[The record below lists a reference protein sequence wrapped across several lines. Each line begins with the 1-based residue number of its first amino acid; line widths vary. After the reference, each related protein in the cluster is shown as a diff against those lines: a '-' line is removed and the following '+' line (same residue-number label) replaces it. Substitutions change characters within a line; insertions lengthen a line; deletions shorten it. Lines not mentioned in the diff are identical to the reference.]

1 MHRGPLTPRLPRIL
15 LVGAFV
21 SGVLALAV
29 AFASGWGSKAPRGDR
44 AHANSSPL
52 AQTPAAGAVEPGSPG
67 AATVDPNPPSTE
79 TGKSAPSAA
88 GASPVGTAGMLVGI
102 DPETGRPGRPSEA
115 FRAKLAGLAP
125 GLDRSSDGLT
135 VVTRPDGSQHV
146 NLQGRFQEYTV
157 VRLTPDGR
165 KVEDCVD
172 GPDVD
177 AALHSDAAPAPALE
191 EK

>member
-1 MHRGPLTPRLPRIL
+1 MHRGPLTAHLPRIL

-21 SGVLALAV
+21 LGVIALAV
-29 AFASGWGSKAPRGDR
+29 TFASGWGSKAPRGDR
-44 AHANSSPL
+44 THAASSPL
-52 AQTPAAGAVEPGSPG
+52 AQTPGAVEPGSPG
-67 AATVDPNPPSTE
+67 AVTVEPNPPSS
-79 TGKSAPSAA
+79 KSGTPAPSGVAA
-88 GASPVGTAGMLVGI
+88 APVGTAGMLVGI

-125 GLDRSSDGLT
+125 GLDRSTEGLT

-177 AALHSDAAPAPALE
+177 AALHSDAASAPALE